1 VTVYDTQHLPPWTI
15 EELAEDMLSP
25 AETSEALAHVRSCAR
40 CAADLDVSR
49 AMISA
54 LGSLPAFSPS
64 PGFAEAVMARVVIPM
79 AERAGLRRWLPRTRK
94 GWSGLGA
101 AVLVPLA
108 PLVAMLTWLF
118 GYPGVSVTSLWTV
131 GKGWLTDAAWGA
143 LVRVSEAVVRSPVF
157 DWMATRGSELVGG
170 AQGLSLAAV
179 LFAIAIPVSGWAMLR
194 LLRTPTG
201 GVSNAY

>member
-1 VTVYDTQHLPPWTI
+1 MYDTQHLPPWTI
-15 EELAEDMLSP
+15 EELAEEMLSP
-25 AETSEALAHVRSCAR
+25 AETAEALAHVRTCAH

-49 AMISA
+49 AMIAS

-64 PGFAEAVMARVVIPM
+64 PGFAEAVMARVEIPQ
-79 AERAGLRRWLPRTRK
+79 AERAGVRRWLPHTRK
-94 GWSGLGA
+94 GWMGLGA

-118 GYPGVSVTSLWTV
+118 GYPGVSATSLWTV
-131 GKGWLTDAAWGA
+131 GKGWLAGAAWSA
-143 LVRVSEAVVRSPVF
+143 LVRVTEAVVRSPVF

-170 AQGLSLAAV
+170 TQGLSLAAV
-179 LFAIAIPVSGWAMLR
+179 LFAIAIPVSGWAMIR

-201 GVSNAY
+201 DASNAY

>member
-1 VTVYDTQHLPPWTI
+1 VYDSQHLPPWTV
-15 EELAEDMLSP
+15 EELAEDLLSP
-25 AETSEALAHVRSCAR
+25 AETAEALAHVRSCSR

-49 AMISA
+49 AMIAS
-54 LGSLPAFSPS
+54 LGTLPAFAPS
-64 PGFAEAVMARVVIPM
+64 SGFAEAVMSRVAIPL
-79 AERAGLRRWLPRTRK
+79 AERAGVRRWLPKTRK
-94 GWSGLGA
+94 GWMGLGA

-118 GYPGVSVTSLWTV
+118 GYPGVSAASLWTV

-143 LVRVSEAVVRSPVF
+143 VVRTTEAVVRSPVF

-170 AQGLSLAAV
+170 SQGLSLAAV
-179 LFAIAIPVSGWAMLR
+179 LFVIAIPVSGWAMLR